1 MTAVLGR
8 ILVADDERSQREI
21 LVSSLEKRGY
31 GVTGVGDLKSAVKKF
46 ELALEEENPFHAVV
60 TDLRMPTDKEGLEL
74 LVHVRSADPL
84 CEVIL
89 VTAYASSDIAF
100 QSGEARAF
108 AFLEKPLDFEKTI
121 FTIDSAV
128 EKSRLAHEN
137 ANLRQ
142 LISGHNS
149 FCGLIGKETRMK
161 QLYQLIERVSSTDA
175 LCLIRG
181 ESGTG
186 KELVARAVHECS
198 QRNNDPF
205 VAINCAAIPP
215 NLIESELFGH
225 EKGAFTGATGRRS
238 GRFEDVGSGSLFLD
252 EIGAMALDLQP
263 KLVRALQEMEF
274 SRVGS
279 VDTIPF
285 EGRIIA
291 ATARDLEEAVR
302 QEEFRED
309 LFFRLNVVVLDIP
322 PLRERKE
329 DLSLL
334 VDHFIARGRLRHNRD
349 FEGVTPEVMDV
360 FESHAWP
367 GNVRELENCLERM
380 MVLSEESLLDAPLLP
395 PGLKNSERGVRS
407 GDDTLFA
414 LPSEG
419 LVLGD
424 LEKDLILQA
433 LLRSDGR
440 LEPAARM
447 LGITYKTLQ
456 YRIKKY
462 RLRETSDGLSHEKE

>member
-1 MTAVLGR
+1 MRKSGK
-8 ILVADDERSQREI
+8 ILVADDEKAQREI

-31 GVTGVGDLKSAVKKF
+31 EVSGVGDLNTAKRLFDQGLQS
-46 ELALEEENPFHAVV
+46 ESPFHAVV

-74 LVHVRSADPL
+74 LMHVRSEDPF

-89 VTAYASSDIAF
+89 VTAYASSDVAF

-108 AFLEKPLDFEKTI
+108 SFLEKPLDFEKTI

-128 EKSRLAHEN
+128 EKSNLAHEN
-137 ANLRQ
+137 ASLRQ
-142 LISGHNS
+142 MIHGQNS
-149 FCGLIGKETRMK
+149 FCGLVGRESRMQ
-161 QLYQLIERVSSTDA
+161 QLYQLIDRVSSTDA
-175 LCLIRG
+175 VCLIRG

-186 KELVARAVHECS
+186 KELVARAIHDCS
-198 QRNNDPF
+198 NRNSEPF

-225 EKGAFTGATGRRS
+225 EKGAFTGAAGRRS
-238 GRFEDVGSGSLFLD
+238 GRFEDVGEGSLFLD

-263 KLVRALQEMEF
+263 KLLRALQEMEF

-279 VDTIPF
+279 VETVPF
-285 EGRIIA
+285 RGRIIS
-291 ATARDLEEAVR
+291 ATARDLEEAVK

-322 PLRERKE
+322 PLRERLS

-334 VDHFIARGRLRHNRD
+334 VDHFLARGSVRHERH
-349 FEGVTPEVMDV
+349 FEGVTTEVMEA
-360 FESHAWP
+360 FEGHSWP
-367 GNVRELENCLERM
+367 GNVRELENSLERM
-380 MVLSEESLLDAPLLP
+380 MVLSETSLLSADLLP
-395 PGLKNSERGVRS
+395 PGLRNSSQAETVS
-407 GDDTLFA
+407 EDTL
-414 LPSEG
+414 LPLPNEG
-419 LVLGD
+419 LVLED

-433 LLRSDGR
+433 LMRSDGK
-440 LEPAARM
+440 LEPAAKM

-462 RLRETSDGLSHEKE
+462 RLRETSEGLGHENE